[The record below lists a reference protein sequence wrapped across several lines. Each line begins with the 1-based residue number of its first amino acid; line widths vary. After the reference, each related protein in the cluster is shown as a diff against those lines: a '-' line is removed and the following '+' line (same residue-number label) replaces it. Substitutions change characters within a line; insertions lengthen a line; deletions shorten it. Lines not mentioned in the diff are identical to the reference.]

1 MFRFKDRQWEAGK
14 VMKRGFTLI
23 ELLVVIS
30 IISMIAAICLPTF
43 NHIRKQARDLLS
55 MNNQKTITSTIN
67 IFANDNDDRYPESV
81 ATIGQSDNWNW
92 TDPTRLIG
100 NRNRTPQ
107 THRAMS
113 EYLGRY
119 ITDASIMFCPSAP
132 QTYKYLQQS
141 WNAGDDWDN
150 PETEYP
156 ADPVGGTY
164 CFYWNYRGVIEGR
177 RSNFRGPINPAGN
190 RSYSKLLV
198 SDYFGYDHWRTPGY
212 FGSCESFEGDKRI
225 SETLLLSSYWADE
238 GELENL
244 PEITLKAGYSDGHVE
259 TYSSHD
265 VMPMKVSITADGTTP
280 YPDGVGPGIFF
291 IPRDALR

>member
-1 MFRFKDRQWEAGK
+1 MFRVKGRQLEVGK
-14 VMKRGFTLI
+14 VVKRGFTLV
-23 ELLVVIS
+23 ELLVVVC
-30 IISMIAAICLPTF
+30 IISVIAGIALPTF
-43 NHIRKQARDLLS
+43 NKIRRQARDILS
-55 MNNQKTITSTIN
+55 MNNQKMITSTIN
-67 IFANDNDDRYPESV
+67 IFANDNDDKYPESV

-92 TDPTRLIG
+92 TDPTRLTG

-113 EYLGRY
+113 EYLRGY
-119 ITDASIMFCPSAP
+119 IDDASIMFCPSAP

-141 WNAGDDWDN
+141 WDAGDDWDN

-177 RSNFRGPINPAGN
+177 RINFRGPRDPAGSS
-190 RSYSKLLV
+190 RYSKLIV

-212 FGSCESFEGDKRI
+212 FGSCESFDGGEII
-225 SETLLLSSYWADE
+225 SETLLLSSYWANK
-238 GELENL
+238 GELEKL
-244 PEITLKAGYSDGHVE
+244 PDIKLKAGYSDGHVE

-265 VMPMKVSITADGTTP
+265 VLPMKVSITSDGTTP
-280 YPDGVGPGIFF
+280 YPEGVGPGIFF
-291 IPRDALR
+291 IPRDGVR

>member
-1 MFRFKDRQWEAGK
+1 MFRFKDRQLEASK

-23 ELLVVIS
+23 ELLVVVS
-30 IISMIAAICLPTF
+30 IISVIAAIGLPTF
-43 NHIRKQARDLLS
+43 NRIRRQARDLLS

-92 TDPTRLIG
+92 TDPTRLTG

-113 EYLGRY
+113 EYLGGY
-119 ITDASIMFCPSAP
+119 INDASIMFCPGAP

-141 WNAGDDWDN
+141 WDAGDNWDN

-177 RSNFRGPINPAGN
+177 RSNFRGPRDPAGN
-190 RSYSKLLV
+190 SRYSKLLV
-198 SDYFGYDHWRTPGY
+198 TDYFGYDHWRTPGY
-212 FGSCESFEGDKRI
+212 FGSCESFDGGEII

-238 GELENL
+238 GSLENL

-265 VMPMKVSITADGTTP
+265 VVPMKVSITADGTTP
-280 YPDGVGPGIFF
+280 YPEGVGPGLFF
-291 IPRDALR
+291 IPRDAVR

>member
-1 MFRFKDRQWEAGK
+1 MFRVKGRQLEVGK
-14 VMKRGFTLI
+14 VVKRGFTLV
-23 ELLVVIS
+23 ELLVVVC
-30 IISMIAAICLPTF
+30 IISVIAGIALPTF
-43 NHIRKQARDLLS
+43 NKIRRQARDILS
-55 MNNQKTITSTIN
+55 MNNQKMITSTIN
-67 IFANDNDDRYPESV
+67 IFANDNDDKYPESV

-92 TDPTRLIG
+92 TDPTRLTG

-113 EYLGRY
+113 EYLRGY
-119 ITDASIMFCPSAP
+119 IDDASIMFCPSAP

-141 WNAGDDWDN
+141 WDAGDDWDN

-177 RSNFRGPINPAGN
+177 RINFRGPRDPAGSS
-190 RSYSKLLV
+190 RYSKLIV

-212 FGSCESFEGDKRI
+212 FGSCESFDGGEII
-225 SETLLLSSYWADE
+225 SETLLLSSYWANK
-238 GELENL
+238 GELEKL
-244 PEITLKAGYSDGHVE
+244 PDINLKAGYSDGHVE

-265 VMPMKVSITADGTTP
+265 VLPMKVSITSDGTTP
-280 YPDGVGPGIFF
+280 YPEGVGPGIFF
-291 IPRDALR
+291 IPRDGVR